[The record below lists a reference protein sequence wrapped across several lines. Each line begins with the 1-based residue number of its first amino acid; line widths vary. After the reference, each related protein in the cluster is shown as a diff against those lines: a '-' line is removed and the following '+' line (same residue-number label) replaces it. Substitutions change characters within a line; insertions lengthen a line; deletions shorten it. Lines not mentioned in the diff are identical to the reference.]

1 MWAYL
6 YHKLKWIPL
15 PSARIGWH
23 YIQVTAYKSQCPFY
37 SFRGVVNDQVASALH
52 KTITRK
58 NKKERCSSLNKTVRT
73 HFTTSLLNNS
83 ICFRYACAEW
93 CKKHVIVCGSAHIL
107 TTNLTCSIESTPPF
121 SFLWGSNKARRCF
134 IALIVWSRKS
144 RKTPSK
150 LYSTA

>member
-6 YHKLKWIPL
+6 YHKLKWIPP

-23 YIQVTAYKSQCPFY
+23 YIQVTAYKSQCPFC

-73 HFTTSLLNNS
+73 HFTTSLLNLFQ
-83 ICFRYACAEW
+83 ICMRRVVQETCYCMWICSYSHDQPDMFNREYSTILLSVGLQQG
-93 CKKHVIVCGSAHIL
+93 KKV
-107 TTNLTCSIESTPPF
+107 
-121 SFLWGSNKARRCF
+121 
-134 IALIVWSRKS
+134 
-144 RKTPSK
+144 
-150 LYSTA
+150 LYSPDCVEPEIKENTF